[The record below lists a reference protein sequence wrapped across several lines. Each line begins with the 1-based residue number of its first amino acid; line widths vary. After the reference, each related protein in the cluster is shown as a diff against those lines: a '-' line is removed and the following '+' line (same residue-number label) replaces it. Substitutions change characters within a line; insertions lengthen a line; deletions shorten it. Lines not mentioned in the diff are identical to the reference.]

1 MLTRLEPDARAAGPP
16 DRRRAA
22 ASRNRPSRFG
32 AIAYFSILGTAVAYL
47 LYYRV
52 VAAAGSGNALIVTL
66 LIPPVAIVLG
76 ALVLDERLGP
86 DALGGLR
93 AAGRSGLS

>member
-1 MLTRLEPDARAAGPP
+1 VPQVPQSPLT
-16 DRRRAA
+16 
-22 ASRNRPSRFG
+22 FG

-86 DALGGLR
+86 ER
-93 AAGRSGLS
+93 AWRASRCWRWGLS